1 MSLDTVLDSNKKETE
16 KKIRKLIFEDEEDP
30 FNVNSIDVKSLER
43 STSIPS
49 LESGLN
55 NDSELKDAIQ
65 NNKVVRLI
73 KEDGTIGVG
82 IKTVFE
88 VNKSSEIGMA
98 PRVVSALHV
107 MIPSKPPRQFW
118 ELVTPEMTP
127 EVKRELEI
135 LSMRGYWD
143 TKSFFKGD
151 RKKRELPKEF
161 ELGRVVSGNFDS
173 RRQRLTRRE
182 IKASLADELASDELF
197 RSRSDKVIE
206 KEKEKRSTPR
216 RSKRR
221 VH

>member
-1 MSLDTVLDSNKKETE
+1 MSLDTVLDSNKEETE
-16 KKIRKLIFEDEEDP
+16 KKIVCTISGTKKQRKLIFEDEEDP

-88 VNKSSEIGMA
+88 VQIKVNKSSEIGMA

-107 MIPSKPPRQFW
+107 MMLQKSPSKPPRQFW

-143 TKSFFKGD
+143 TKSFFKVRVWLDLDSQGD

-161 ELGRVVSGNFDS
+161 EVS
-173 RRQRLTRRE
+173 L
-182 IKASLADELASDELF
+182 
-197 RSRSDKVIE
+197 
-206 KEKEKRSTPR
+206 
-216 RSKRR
+216 
-221 VH
+221 

>member
-16 KKIRKLIFEDEEDP
+16 KKIVCTISGTKKQRKLIFEDEEDP

-43 STSIPS
+43 ATSIPS

-88 VNKSSEIGMA
+88 VQIKVNKSSEIGMA

-107 MIPSKPPRQFW
+107 MMLQKSPSKPPRQFW

-143 TKSFFKGD
+143 TKSFFKVRVWLDLDSQGD

-161 ELGRVVSGNFDS
+161 EVS
-173 RRQRLTRRE
+173 L
-182 IKASLADELASDELF
+182 
-197 RSRSDKVIE
+197 
-206 KEKEKRSTPR
+206 
-216 RSKRR
+216 
-221 VH
+221 

>member
-73 KEDGTIGVG
+73 KEDGTIG
-82 IKTVFE
+82 IK

-98 PRVVSALHV
+98 PRKS
-107 MIPSKPPRQFW
+107 PSKPPRQFW